1 MLHPAISNINT
12 FSLVCREHSPYLQ
25 HFRENALDY
34 NSLGSALKLSR
45 SDNFT
50 YIVTELRRCCMGARY
65 DECLMNRAAQA
76 ALLGH
81 LLNPEEHLIVA
92 TALLA
97 KVLR

>member
-1 MLHPAISNINT
+1 
-12 FSLVCREHSPYLQ
+12 
-25 HFRENALDY
+25 
-34 NSLGSALKLSR
+34 
-45 SDNFT
+45 
-50 YIVTELRRCCMGARY
+50 MGARY